1 MYHAWKR
8 ICNIKRLIFVIEIR
22 ALRKSFGNKE
32 VLKGISLKIKNEI
45 FGLLGPNGSGKT
57 TLMKTIAGI
66 LKPSSGDVVVDG
78 MSVVKDPLKVKSIV
92 GFVAEN
98 PVLYES
104 LTVSELFNLVGKI
117 RRLERSEIEEKV
129 ANYARAFEIQ
139 EFMDSLIADLSF
151 GTKQKVAIISAL
163 LHDPKALILD
173 EAMNGLDVRS
183 AKIFRN
189 LLFKFREEGKSIVF
203 STHVMPFVEVLCDRV
218 AIIYDGRIVA
228 EGSLKD
234 LKEMTEL
241 RDLEDVFLKLTGGV
255 DALEVASALL

>member
-1 MYHAWKR
+1 
-8 ICNIKRLIFVIEIR
+8 VIEIR

-104 LTVSELFNLVGKI
+104 LTVSELFNLVGKV

>member
-1 MYHAWKR
+1 M
-8 ICNIKRLIFVIEIR
+8 IEIR

-32 VLKGISLKIKNEI
+32 VLKGISLEIKNEI

-104 LTVSELFNLVGKI
+104 LTVSELFNLVGKV

-228 EGSLKD
+228 EGSVKD

-255 DALEVASALL
+255 DALEMASALL

>member
-1 MYHAWKR
+1 
-8 ICNIKRLIFVIEIR
+8 VIEIR

-32 VLKGISLKIKNEI
+32 VLKGISLEIKNEI

>member
-1 MYHAWKR
+1 
-8 ICNIKRLIFVIEIR
+8 
-22 ALRKSFGNKE
+22 
-32 VLKGISLKIKNEI
+32 
-45 FGLLGPNGSGKT
+45 
-57 TLMKTIAGI
+57 
-66 LKPSSGDVVVDG
+66 
-78 MSVVKDPLKVKSIV
+78 SIV

-104 LTVSELFNLVGKI
+104 LTVSELFNLVGKV
-117 RRLERSEIEEKV
+117 RRLGRSEIEEKV

-255 DALEVASALL
+255 DTLEVASALL

>member
-1 MYHAWKR
+1 M
-8 ICNIKRLIFVIEIR
+8 IEIR

-32 VLKGISLKIKNEI
+32 VLKGISLEIKNEI

>member
-1 MYHAWKR
+1 
-8 ICNIKRLIFVIEIR
+8 VIEIR

>member
-1 MYHAWKR
+1 M
-8 ICNIKRLIFVIEIR
+8 IEIR
-22 ALRKSFGNKE
+22 ALRKSFGSKE
-32 VLKGISLKIKNEI
+32 VLKGISLEIKNEI

-66 LKPSSGDVVVDG
+66 LKPSSGDVLVDG
-78 MSVVKDPLKVKSIV
+78 TSVVKDPLKVKSVV

-104 LTVSELFNLVGKI
+104 LTVSELFNLVGKV
-117 RRLERSEIEEKV
+117 RRLEKSEIEEKV

-151 GTKQKVAIISAL
+151 GTRQKVAIISAL

-189 LLFKFREEGKSIVF
+189 LLFRFKEEGKSIVF

-228 EGSLKD
+228 EGSVKD

-255 DALEVASALL
+255 DALEVVSALL

>member
-1 MYHAWKR
+1 M
-8 ICNIKRLIFVIEIR
+8 IEIR

-32 VLKGISLKIKNEI
+32 VLKGISLEIKNEI

-104 LTVSELFNLVGKI
+104 LTVSELFNLVGKV

>member
-1 MYHAWKR
+1 M
-8 ICNIKRLIFVIEIR
+8 IEIR

-32 VLKGISLKIKNEI
+32 VLKGISLEIKNEI

-104 LTVSELFNLVGKI
+104 LTVSELFNLVGKV

-228 EGSLKD
+228 EGSVKD

>member
-1 MYHAWKR
+1 M
-8 ICNIKRLIFVIEIR
+8 IEIR
-22 ALRKSFGNKE
+22 ALRKSFGSKE
-32 VLKGISLKIKNEI
+32 VLKGISMEIKNEI

-57 TLMKTIAGI
+57 TLMKTIVGI

-78 MSVVKDPLKVKSIV
+78 VSVVRDPLKVKSVV

-104 LTVSELFNLVGKI
+104 LTVSELFNLVGNI
-117 RRLERSEIEEKV
+117 RRLDKAEMEEKV
-129 ANYARAFEIQ
+129 ANYSKMFEIQ
-139 EFMDSLIADLSF
+139 DFMDSLIADLSF
-151 GTKQKVAIISAL
+151 GTRQKVAIISAL

-189 LLFKFREEGKSIVF
+189 LLFKFKEEGKSIVF

-228 EGSLKD
+228 EGSVKA
-234 LKEMTEL
+234 LKEITEL
-241 RDLEDVFLKLTGGV
+241 RDLEDVFLKLTGGE
-255 DALEVASALL
+255 DALRIASALL

>member
-32 VLKGISLKIKNEI
+32 VLKGISLEIKNEI

-104 LTVSELFNLVGKI
+104 LTVSELFNLVGKV

-228 EGSLKD
+228 EGSVKD

>member
-1 MYHAWKR
+1 M
-8 ICNIKRLIFVIEIR
+8 IEIR

>member
-1 MYHAWKR
+1 M
-8 ICNIKRLIFVIEIR
+8 IEIR

-32 VLKGISLKIKNEI
+32 VLKGISLEIKNEI

-104 LTVSELFNLVGKI
+104 LTVSELFNLVGKV
-117 RRLERSEIEEKV
+117 RRLGRSEIEEKV